1 MDLSLKS
8 ILKRILSESVS
19 KEDVLDAIRNKYY
32 VRIRYDDGGDN
43 KGV

>member
-19 KEDVLDAIRNKYY
+19 KEDVLDAIKNKYY
-32 VRIRYDDGGDN
+32 VRIRYDD
-43 KGV
+43 